1 MSHLLPLQFLRAG
14 QLAVVDSLIG
24 SAEQVHRLEEIGL
37 RKGSSVEMVQPG
49 SPCIVRLAGS
59 TLCLR
64 DAELFQVLVREG
76 DAV

>member
-1 MSHLLPLQFLRAG
+1 M
-14 QLAVVDSLIG
+14 VDSLIG